1 MAPPAV
7 TGISPKEGPP
17 GTRVTIRGENLG
29 KKPQDLISK
38 IHLTYLQLKAQN
50 SPIGKNIF
58 LILHTKFASIIEK
71 WSVGYRPTQLTLPVA

>member
-1 MAPPAV
+1 MASPAV

-38 IHLTYLQLKAQN
+38 LLVYLK
-50 SPIGKNIF
+50 
-58 LILHTKFASIIEK
+58 LIRGAVS
-71 WSVGYRPTQLTLPVA
+71 